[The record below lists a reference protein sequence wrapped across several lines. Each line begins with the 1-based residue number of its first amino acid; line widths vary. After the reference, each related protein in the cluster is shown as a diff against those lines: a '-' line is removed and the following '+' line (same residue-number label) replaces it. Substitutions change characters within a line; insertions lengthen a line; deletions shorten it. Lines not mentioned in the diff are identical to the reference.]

1 MDHHPAHDA
10 LTGDD
15 PASAPTRRRVL
26 SLAAVTGLG
35 GAVLAA
41 CGGGDEPAA
50 TTSTSSSPPASP
62 ESSPESSPSEAGSS
76 PAAGGGLVATADVP
90 VGGGV
95 ILEQKKIVVTQPD
108 KGTFKAFTAVCT
120 HMNCTVASVRKG
132 LISCPC
138 HGSGFDAAD
147 GSVRNGPATGPLREI
162 PVAVEGD
169 QVVEA

>member
-41 CGGGDEPAA
+41 CGGGDERAA
-50 TTSTSSSPPASP
+50 TTSTSSSLPASP
-62 ESSPESSPSEAGSS
+62 ESSPESSPSGAGSS

-95 ILEQKKIVVTQPD
+95 ILERKKIVVTQPD

-162 PVAVEGD
+162 AVAVEGD
-169 QVVEA
+169 RVVEA